1 MSKPKLMLV
10 VNPVSGKLKG
20 LANLDALIAALE
32 QTYAVDV
39 YKTAARGDGTAL
51 TRTHIAAY
59 DAVAGCGGDGTLNEI
74 LLALQEL
81 PAAQRK
87 PVICIPA
94 GTTNLLGDTLGL
106 PRNVVAAA
114 EAGAKGAEHDFDL
127 GRMNEHCFGSV
138 VAFGAFTDTSY
149 AMSQKVKNRLGYGA
163 YVLGGAKSLFRLR
176 SYPMT
181 VTVNGQT
188 YTDRF
193 IFGGISNCVAVG
205 GIIRFA
211 DGTVQVGDGKYEVIL
226 VRRLRTPAAM
236 WRAIKAVC
244 RHKYD
249 DVPEIICSL
258 ADEVHI
264 EAEAPMP
271 WTIDGEYKG
280 DIQQVD
286 ISNTPAAMKFI
297 Y

>member
-1 MSKPKLMLV
+1 
-10 VNPVSGKLKG
+10 
-20 LANLDALIAALE
+20 
-32 QTYAVDV
+32 
-39 YKTAARGDGTAL
+39 
-51 TRTHIAAY
+51 
-59 DAVAGCGGDGTLNEI
+59 
-74 LLALQEL
+74 
-81 PAAQRK
+81 
-87 PVICIPA
+87 
-94 GTTNLLGDTLGL
+94 
-106 PRNVVAAA
+106 
-114 EAGAKGAEHDFDL
+114 
-127 GRMNEHCFGSV
+127 
-138 VAFGAFTDTSY
+138 
-149 AMSQKVKNRLGYGA
+149 
-163 YVLGGAKSLFRLR
+163 
-176 SYPMT
+176 MT

-249 DVPEIICSL
+249 DVPEIICCQ

-280 DIQQVD
+280 DIQHVD
-286 ISNTPAAMKFI
+286 ISITPAAMKFI